1 MQKEGK
7 LSISYVKS
15 SSQVLIASAVLILG
29 CQSSASPSSRPASQG
44 KDAKIPWVAP
54 ERPENSE
61 VALFAGGCFWCM
73 EKPFDVIPGVYS
85 TTSGYT
91 AGHVKN
97 PTYRNVSRGVTGHT
111 EAVQV
116 IFDPTKVTYAQLL
129 KVFWRN
135 IDPLAKNR
143 QFCDAGTQY
152 RSGIYFINAEQK
164 KAAFASLSDIKSSGK
179 ITGTIHTEIIPAEAF
194 YPAEEYHQDFY
205 KKKPSHYSRYRAGCG
220 RDRRLEQ
227 LWGKK

>member
-1 MQKEGK
+1 MF
-7 LSISYVKS
+7 ISYVKS
-15 SSQVLIASAVLILG
+15 SSQVLIASAVLIMG

-44 KDAKIPWVAP
+44 TDAKIPWVAP

-97 PTYRNVSRGVTGHT
+97 PTYKNVSRGVTGHT

-116 IFDPTKVTYAQLL
+116 IFDPSKVTYAQLL

-135 IDPLAKNR
+135 IDPLAENR

-164 KAAFASLSDIKSSGK
+164 KAAFASLSLSL
-179 ITGTIHTEIIPAEAF
+179 IHI
-194 YPAEEYHQDFY
+194 
-205 KKKPSHYSRYRAGCG
+205 
-220 RDRRLEQ
+220 
-227 LWGKK
+227 